1 MKRIVSLLLVLM
13 MAISVFA
20 VSAVSTSAATKP
32 TGFDYAVEGATG
44 WATVP
49 AYVYKNTKANDSS
62 NWGKLDSGDGF
73 IIQEETGAFWKIA
86 YKGHYG
92 YVRHEYCMI
101 NLRDVFKDAHTDK
114 NHAGVY
120 FAVGT
125 INDRYRDKN
134 NKIHEMSVPSDCHY
148 KWNTNKYI
156 PMSYHT
162 AKMVGQAKYS
172 MPGDKKQ
179 SNGSWHG
186 LRLKIYDTFRPY
198 YVSVNLNDFFR
209 KYINNGTIDLK
220 GQYAGNLLA
229 SCVSFHNTGS
239 ALDVTLC
246 DMYGNEFFGADKLS
260 TYKNG
265 PNANAGTYSPM
276 FELSGYSIAD
286 YGREKS
292 YYGELGTSAGRVT
305 KYPFNGEFGKYTVT
319 EMLHRF
325 FMNEFSGKIT
335 TRKGAVMDGLTSEWW
350 HYQDS
355 VSRDK
360 ILKSI
365 NAYYYYSTNGTGSRG
380 GFYTG
385 SGSFTSS
392 LQANASKYLA
402 KTVKDP
408 LTTTNVPM
416 KNADVNAAGTGI
428 DVTWQGDSNMSYR
441 FYVNIDNKGWQKV
454 KDVKGTNYTYGE
466 AVPGKTYAFVVR
478 ALDAN
483 GNFVS
488 GHVGLSATTA
498 KVKVADQP
506 ELYCT
511 PLKTG
516 KGNNIFI
523 DTNLT
528 TSDKYGENRHIV
540 VPTKVRLY
548 VKRNGTGSW
557 TAIYTG
563 VPGKDI
569 TDSKG
574 TAKDVYT
581 VRGLDGNNFSTGH
594 PLRWYLHSH
603 GVQ

>member
-1 MKRIVSLLLVLM
+1 MKRIVSLLLVLV

-20 VSAVSTSAATKP
+20 ISSVSTSAKTKH
-32 TGFDYAVEGATG
+32 TGFDYVVEGSTG

-49 AYVYKNTKANDSS
+49 TYVYKNTKSNDSS

-101 NLRDVFKDAHTDK
+101 NLRDIFKDAHTDK

-120 FAVGT
+120 FAVNT
-125 INDRYRDKN
+125 IHDRYRDKN
-134 NKIHEMSVPSDCHY
+134 NKIHQMSVPSNCCY
-148 KWNTNKYI
+148 KWNTDKYI

-162 AKMVGQAKYS
+162 AKMVGQAKYV
-172 MPGDKKQ
+172 MPGDKRQ

-198 YVSVNLNDFFR
+198 YISVNLNNLFE

-220 GQYAGNLLA
+220 GQSSGNLLA

-246 DMYGNEFFGADKLS
+246 DMYGREFFGAGSLD
-260 TYKNG
+260 TYTTG
-265 PNANAGTYSPM
+265 PNSKAGTYTPM
-276 FELSGYSIAD
+276 FELSAYSAAD
-286 YGREKS
+286 YGRENGC
-292 YYGELGTSAGRVT
+292 YGELGTSAGRV
-305 KYPFNGEFGKYTVT
+305 KKFPFNGEFGKYTVT

-325 FMNEFSGKIT
+325 FMNEFSGNTT

-355 VSRDK
+355 VSRDTV
-360 ILKSI
+360 LKSI
-365 NAYYYYSTNGTGSRG
+365 GAYYYYKTNGTKNRG
-380 GFYTG
+380 GFYKD
-385 SGSFTSS
+385 SGYFTSS
-392 LQANASKYLA
+392 LKTNASKYLA

-408 LTTTNVPM
+408 LTTTSVPM
-416 KNADVNAAGTGI
+416 KAASVNGAGTGI
-428 DVTWQGDSNMSYR
+428 DVTWQGDAGMSYR
-441 FYVNIDNKGWQKV
+441 VYVNINSKGWQEV
-454 KDVKGTNYTYGE
+454 KDVKGTSFAYGE

-478 ALDAN
+478 ALDAD
-483 GNFVS
+483 GNLVS
-488 GHVGLSATTA
+488 GHVGIAGTTA

-506 ELYCT
+506 KLYCT
-511 PLKTG
+511 ALKTG

-523 DTNLT
+523 DTNFT
-528 TSDKYGENRHIV
+528 KSDKYGENRHIV
-540 VPTKVRLY
+540 APTKVRLY

-557 TAIYTG
+557 TAFYTG
-563 VPGKDI
+563 VPGKNV

-574 TAKDVYT
+574 TAKDLYS
-581 VRGLDGNNFSTGH
+581 VRGLDGNHFSTGH
-594 PLRWYLHSH
+594 LLRWHL
-603 GVQ
+603 